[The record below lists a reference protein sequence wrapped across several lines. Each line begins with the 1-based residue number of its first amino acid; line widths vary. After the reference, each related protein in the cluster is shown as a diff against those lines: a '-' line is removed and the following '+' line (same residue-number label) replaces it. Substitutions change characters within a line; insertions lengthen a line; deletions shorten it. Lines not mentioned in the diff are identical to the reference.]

1 MRRKTCSESV
11 SESSWGDSSDLMTSS
26 ILLTLSSAVAEK
38 TTLSGPK
45 CQTQAGYCRQYSP
58 PTLADSSHDLTCK
71 NHHKRLSSQKNPMIE
86 CSPLMPDRARSGRS
100 EERRVGKECRSR

>member
-26 ILLTLSSAVAEK
+26 ILLTLSSEVAEK
-38 TTLSGPK
+38 LPSADLNVKRKQDTVDNIH
-45 CQTQAGYCRQYSP
+45 P

-86 CSPLMPDRARSGRS
+86 CSPLMPDRARSGSLLDFR
-100 EERRVGKECRSR
+100 